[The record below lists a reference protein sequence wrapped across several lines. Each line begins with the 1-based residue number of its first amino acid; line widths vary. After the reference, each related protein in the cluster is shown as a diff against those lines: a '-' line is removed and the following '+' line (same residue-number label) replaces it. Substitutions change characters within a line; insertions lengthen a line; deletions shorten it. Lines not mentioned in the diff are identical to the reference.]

1 MRKLFFAIC
10 LLLTSYI
17 LPAQKKPLDH
27 SVYDSWQSIGERMIS
42 NDGKWVVY
50 TICPQEGDTTLV
62 IQQSDNKYKKE
73 VDRGFGA
80 IITEDSR
87 YVIFKIRPY
96 QKDLREARIKNKK
109 ADEFPKDS
117 LGIVELGKDEV
128 TKISKVR
135 NYKVP
140 AKAAGWVAYWK
151 EKSKEAAASSD
162 AGELVLKNLLTN
174 QDKSFN
180 LISEYYFDKKGKRLL
195 MEMAMNAKDSLSK
208 SYVLLH
214 HTETGN
220 TDTISRGG
228 NDFKNFVF
236 DESGTQISYLAE
248 KDAQPKALQKFY
260 KLYYYK
266 ILMDSAVV
274 IAEKNSVGMKIGMTV
289 SENGTLNFSTSGKR
303 LFFGSAPI
311 QSPKDTTLIES
322 DLVKLDIWHYNDDY
336 LQTQQ
341 LVQLNAE
348 LRRSFLTVYDLEK
361 ETIKQLGSPE
371 IPQVLQTNEGDGE
384 IFVGVTDVGKR
395 KESQWLGGTRKDIYA
410 INVNDGAKKMVKQ
423 NLFGQVYP
431 SSTGKYIMW
440 YDRPAKNYFVWDGVN
455 AKNITA
461 KIKASLSDEEF
472 DSPDAPTPYGVMGW
486 HEGDSAVYVYDRY
499 DVWKIDIIG
508 ENNPKNIFNEI
519 GRKEKITFRTFVR
532 DSEKKYFKNQDFPC
546 FRKFYNLTKQS
557 GLAYVGLNGHG
568 YTDVNFKDK
577 NFSITSS
584 ISEKEVSGNE
594 EMLFAKESFT
604 KSPDLFYCIFSPQ
617 SSGLDDPTKRHFVNA
632 EEWKLSSLN
641 PQQSNYIWGTAEL
654 YKWKTAS
661 GKQSEGILY
670 KPDHFD
676 PNKKYPVIIYFY
688 EKLSD
693 NLNDY
698 IEPAP
703 TRSAINATWFVS
715 NGYIVFFPNI
725 RYGTG
730 HPGKDAVD
738 YVVSGAK
745 SLIAKYKWVDANRIG
760 LQGHSWGGYQ
770 VAYIITKTN
779 LFKAAWAG
787 APVIN
792 MTSAYGGIRYGTGV
806 SRQFQYERT
815 QSRIGKTLWEALPQY
830 LESSP
835 LFKLNKVTTPVVI
848 LHNDN
853 DDAVPFTQGI
863 EMFTALKR
871 LDKKVWLLNYN
882 GEPHGVSLRKN
893 RKDMSIRLDQFF
905 GWLLKDEKPARWL
918 TDGVPAVKKGKD
930 WGID

>member
-1 MRKLFFAIC
+1 MRKLFFAFC

-17 LPAQKKPLDH
+17 LHAQKKPLDH

-73 VDRGFGA
+73 MERGFGA
-80 IITEDSR
+80 IITEDNR

-109 ADEFPKDS
+109 TDEFPKDS
-117 LGIVELGKDEV
+117 MGIVELGKDEV
-128 TKISKVR
+128 TKIPKVR

-151 EKSKEAAASSD
+151 EKSKDAAASSD

-195 MEMAMNAKDSLSK
+195 MEMAVNAKDSLSM

-214 HTETGN
+214 YTETGN

-236 DESGTQISYLAE
+236 NESGTQISYLAE
-248 KDAQPKALQKFY
+248 RDAQPKALQKFY

-266 ILMDSAVV
+266 IGMDSAVA
-274 IAEKNSVGMKIGMTV
+274 IADKNSVGMKIGMTV

-311 QSPKDTTLIES
+311 QSPKDTTLFES

-384 IFVGVTDVGKR
+384 TFVGVTDIGKR

-410 INVNDGAKKMVKQ
+410 INVNDGVKKLVKQ
-423 NLFGQVYP
+423 NLHGQVYP

-440 YDRPAKNYFVWDGVN
+440 YDRPAKNYFVYNGTTT
-455 AKNITA
+455 KNITA
-461 KIKASLSDEEF
+461 KIKVPLYAEDY

-486 HEGDSAVYVYDRY
+486 HEGDSIVYIYDRY
-499 DVWKIDIIG
+499 DVWRVKSDGSSIKLFTSNGRKAKLMYRYIQTDPEEKFITSEKDLLFRLFD
-508 ENNPKNIFNEI
+508 ENKKSSNFYLTKVSDLSLKMPERLSYSFGQPQMAKNKSHFIYTKENFTNSQNLYVNEI
-519 GRKEKITFRTFVR
+519 SPVYDSNDPIKIV
-532 DSEKKYFKNQDFPC
+532 EY
-546 FRKFYNLTKQS
+546 KFGTN
-557 GLAYVGLNGHG
+557 
-568 YTDVNFKDK
+568 
-577 NFSITSS
+577 
-584 ISEKEVSGNE
+584 
-594 EMLFAKESFT
+594 
-604 KSPDLFYCIFSPQ
+604 
-617 SSGLDDPTKRHFVNA
+617 
-632 EEWKLSSLN
+632 KLSTLN
-641 PQQSNYIWGTAEL
+641 PQQSNYFWGTAEL
-654 YKWKTAS
+654 YKWKTAT

-670 KPDHFD
+670 KPENFD
-676 PNKKYPVIIYFY
+676 PQKKYPVIIYFY

-693 NLNDY
+693 NLHDY

-703 TRSAINATWFVS
+703 TRSAINASWFVS
-715 NGYIVFFPNI
+715 NGYVVFFPNI
-725 RYGTG
+725 TYGTG
-730 HPGKDAVD
+730 HPGKDAYD
-738 YVVSGAK
+738 YIVSGAK
-745 SLIAKYKWVDANRIG
+745 SLITKYKWVDAKRIG
-760 LQGHSWGGYQ
+760 LEGHSWGGYQ
-770 VAYIITKTN
+770 AAYIITKTN
-779 LFKAAWAG
+779 LFKAAWVG
-787 APVIN
+787 APVVN

-806 SRQFQYERT
+806 SRQFQYEKT

-893 RKDMSIRLDQFF
+893 RKDMAIRMDQFF
-905 GWLLKDEKPARWL
+905 GWLLKDEKPSRWL